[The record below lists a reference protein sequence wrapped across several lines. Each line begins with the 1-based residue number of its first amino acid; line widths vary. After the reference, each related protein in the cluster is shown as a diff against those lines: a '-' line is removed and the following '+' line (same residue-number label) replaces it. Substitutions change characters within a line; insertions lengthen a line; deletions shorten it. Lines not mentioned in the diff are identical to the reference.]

1 VRPHERPADVVL
13 EALRRASLDYRV
25 TEAGIWSW
33 RAQCPVCRATD
44 GRRTLRI
51 SETGPMGSPVTLRC
65 STGCPEDDV
74 LAALTRTVRRETAA

>member
-1 VRPHERPADVVL
+1 MRPHERPADVVL
-13 EALRRASLDYRV
+13 EALRRASLGYVV

-65 STGCPEDDV
+65 SNGCTEHEVVD
-74 LAALTRTVRRETAA
+74 ALTRTVRRETAA